1 MSNNQIS
8 ILLPDLGGGG
18 AERVSIDIAR
28 SFAAWGHDV
37 EFVLMSA
44 IGDFLAETRREFSVV
59 DLGADRT
66 RDVPRKLAGYLREKR
81 PMALIANM
89 WPLTSAAVLGRALSR
104 HTCRLL
110 LVEHCI
116 MSQQYADWGLLHNSY
131 MRASMTATYRWADKV
146 AAVSEG
152 AATDTARLSGLR
164 SGRVSVLHNPIPPRP
179 TPDHVAMAQ
188 AEKLWCCPP
197 GKRVLTVGS
206 LKESKN
212 HPLLLR
218 AFARIPDPQARLM
231 LVGTGQGEA
240 GLRALAGDLGIAGRV
255 IFAGFHPD
263 PTPFYRTADLFV
275 LSSDYEGFGNVI
287 VEAMACG
294 TPVVSTDCPS
304 GPAEILEGGRY
315 GRLVPV
321 RDPAALAAAIQAA
334 LSETPDRA
342 ALQRRA
348 GDFAPDIAAQRYLDL
363 LGLT

>member
-1 MSNNQIS
+1 
-8 ILLPDLGGGG
+8 
-18 AERVSIDIAR
+18 
-28 SFAAWGHDV
+28 
-37 EFVLMSA
+37 
-44 IGDFLAETRREFSVV
+44 
-59 DLGADRT
+59 
-66 RDVPRKLAGYLREKR
+66 
-81 PMALIANM
+81 
-89 WPLTSAAVLGRALSR
+89 
-104 HTCRLL
+104 
-110 LVEHCI
+110 
-116 MSQQYADWGLLHNSY
+116 
-131 MRASMTATYRWADKV
+131 
-146 AAVSEG
+146 
-152 AATDTARLSGLR
+152 
-164 SGRVSVLHNPIPPRP
+164 
-179 TPDHVAMAQ
+179 MAQ

-206 LKESKN
+206 LKEQKN

-231 LVGTGQGEA
+231 LVGMGECEV
-240 GLRALAGDLGIAGRV
+240 GLRALAGDLEIADRV

-275 LSSDYEGFGNVI
+275 LSSDYEGLPTVLI
-287 VEAMACG
+287 ESLSCG

-334 LSETPDRA
+334 LSETPDRG

-348 GDFAPDIAAQRYLDL
+348 GDFAPAIAAQRYLDL